1 MESTPAYSHR
11 GGTYGG
17 MGSSFQFPKNEEDM
31 WKDFNRHFKNKGR
44 QATPQNHH
52 DFLDNFKNARESGDF
67 SSYPHSKAAR
77 ELDAAENY
85 LGGDRIARA
94 HRNYNKMKL
103 ASITIPV
110 HKTRVNKNNDMLIYR
125 GRQRQKE
132 VEETKRKDQLD
143 WLKSVKSPNA
153 PRSPLRSRG

>member
-1 MESTPAYSHR
+1 
-11 GGTYGG
+11 
-17 MGSSFQFPKNEEDM
+17 M
-31 WKDFNRHFKNKGR
+31 WKDFNRHFKNQGR

-52 DFLDNFKNARESGDF
+52 DFLDNFKNARESGDL

-77 ELDAAENY
+77 ERDAAENF

-125 GRQRQKE
+125 GRQR
-132 VEETKRKDQLD
+132 
-143 WLKSVKSPNA
+143 
-153 PRSPLRSRG
+153 